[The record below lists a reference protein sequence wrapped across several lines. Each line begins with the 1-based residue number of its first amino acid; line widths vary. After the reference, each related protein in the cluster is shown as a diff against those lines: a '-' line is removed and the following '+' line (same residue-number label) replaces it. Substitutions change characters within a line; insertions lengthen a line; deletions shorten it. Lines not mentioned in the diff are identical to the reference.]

1 MSIALPS
8 TLTGEPVETP
18 AANYGAEQTA
28 ADAREPIFTM
38 PPQLPL
44 ALPPPLPKQPAQN
57 FIARHWR
64 GEFSL
69 PRAYWLNYLLL
80 GIGVGLVFGVLAYVI
95 NRGAVEQPVR
105 WLISHCL
112 TWSVIILFTIW
123 SAIGVWRAASAY
135 RRAGKRFWGI
145 TAKVTI
151 LLGALHLAYSIVA
164 VAIPQGLGICEILAG
179 DTRLGTHQ
187 FKVLANGTVLEFSGG
202 ISFGTA
208 KEFETMLKAMDNV
221 HTVRLNSHGGR
232 IMEAQKISDLIK
244 ARRLSTY
251 VTQHCVSACT
261 IVFLGG
267 TKRYLHAGAKLGFH
281 QPHFRGMTANE
292 QRASIAREQE
302 RLEKFG
308 LSHAFAERANTASPS
323 GMWYPEQSE
332 LLRERVVTTI
342 VTPKPSQPVASSA
355 PAQSAPATRS
365 VGTLPATPTSYQA
378 APQ

>member
-8 TLTGEPVETP
+8 TLTGEDIEAFV
-18 AANYGAEQTA
+18 AMHGAEQTA
-28 ADAREPIFTM
+28 ADAHEPNFTM

-44 ALPPPLPKQPAQN
+44 ALPPQLPKQPAQN

-69 PRAYWLNYLLL
+69 PRSYWLNHILL
-80 GIGVGLVFGVLAYVI
+80 GIGVGLVFGALGIAI
-95 NRGAVEQPVR
+95 NHGAVEQPVR

-135 RRAGKRFWGI
+135 RRAGKRFWGV

-151 LLGALHLAYSIVA
+151 VLGALNLAYSIVA

-179 DTRLGTHQ
+179 DTRLGSHQ
-187 FKVLANGTVLEFSGG
+187 FKVVANGTMLEFSGG

-208 KEFETMLKAMDNV
+208 KEFELMLKSMDNV
-221 HTVRLNSHGGR
+221 RTVRLNSNGGR

-244 ARRLSTY
+244 ARGLSTY

-267 TKRYLHAGAKLGFH
+267 TQRYLHASAKLGFH

-292 QRASIAREQE
+292 QRASIGREQA

-308 LSHAFAERANTASPS
+308 LSHAFAERANAASPS

-332 LLRERVVTTI
+332 LLRERVVTNI
-342 VTPKPSQPVASSA
+342 VTPPPPKPVASA
-355 PAQSAPATRS
+355 PAAPATRS
-365 VGTLPATPTSYQA
+365 VPALPATPTAYQG
-378 APQ
+378 APR